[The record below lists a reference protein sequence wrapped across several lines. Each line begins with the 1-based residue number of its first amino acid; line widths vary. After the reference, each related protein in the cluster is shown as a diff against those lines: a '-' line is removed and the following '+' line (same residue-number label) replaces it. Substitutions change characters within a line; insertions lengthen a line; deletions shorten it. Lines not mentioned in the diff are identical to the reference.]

1 MRTLLA
7 AGPAGPAGLGNP
19 PVLFVVLV
27 YQVYTTLPQ
36 DLIDLNLF
44 ADLQN

>member
-1 MRTLLA
+1 MSLGGQQIMMMRT
-7 AGPAGPAGLGNP
+7 LGNP
-19 PVLFVVLV
+19 PVLFVFLV

-44 ADLQN
+44 TIL